1 MTVNVLNFK
10 HYGKGSIIGFMD
22 VQIGLVTIKGARLMA
37 GKDNSQMWIALP
49 QMPGT
54 DDNGDKKY
62 HEIIHVTSPV
72 REHIRKAVIA
82 ELELQGHLDPGDPA
96 PAAASKPKPRPGK
109 SQFRGPEDLGEY
121 YSQPGENIGIPF

>member
-1 MTVNVLNFK
+1 MISPLNFK
-10 HYGKGSIIGFMD
+10 PYNKGSIIGFMD

-54 DDNGDKKY
+54 DDDGGKKY

-82 ELELQGHLDPGDPA
+82 ELELQGHISPGDPA
-96 PAAASKPKPRPGK
+96 PSTSSKPKPRPGK
-109 SQFRGPEDLGEY
+109 SQFRGQEDLGEY
-121 YSQPGENIGIPF
+121 YSKPGDDIPF